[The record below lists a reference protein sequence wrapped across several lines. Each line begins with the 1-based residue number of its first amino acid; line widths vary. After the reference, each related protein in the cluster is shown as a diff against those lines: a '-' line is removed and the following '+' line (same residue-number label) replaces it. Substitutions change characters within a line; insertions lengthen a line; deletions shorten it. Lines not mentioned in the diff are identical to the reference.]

1 MPLYKTIQPSQT
13 VTVYIWKIEESEDE
27 LSQGIH
33 LTPHCQD
40 RIDGMKSE
48 MHRRGFLSIRH
59 LMAKAGYED
68 KDLFYDKAGKPH
80 LKDGRHISITHSHQ
94 FTGIIVSDTIEV
106 GIDIEMQRPKIT
118 RIAHKFTPIE
128 DYSHIKITN
137 DLVRKFTIVWG
148 CKESLYKIYAI
159 EGLSFLQHI
168 YIEDFKFSDNK
179 IKGQVI
185 FEGDTSQYDIQFLE
199 FEGFTCVYALRLGDS

>member
-27 LSQGIH
+27 LSQGIQ
-33 LTPHCQD
+33 LTTHCQD

-68 KDLFYDKAGKPH
+68 KDLYYDKAGKPH

-106 GIDIEMQRPKIT
+106 GIDIEMQRPKIK
-118 RIAHKFTPIE
+118 RIAHKFTQIE
-128 DYSHIKITN
+128 AYGHIKSTN
-137 DLVRKFTIVWG
+137 DLIRKFTIVWG

-168 YIEDFKFSDNK
+168 YIEDFDFSDIK
-179 IKGQVI
+179 IRGQVI

-199 FEGFTCVYALRLGDS
+199 FEGFTCVYALRLGDR

>member
-1 MPLYKTIQPSQT
+1 MPLYKTIRPSQT
-13 VTVYIWKIEESEDE
+13 VTVYIWKIEESEDK

-68 KDLFYDKAGKPH
+68 KDLYYDKAGKPH

-128 DYSHIKITN
+128 AYGHIKSTN

-148 CKESLYKIYAI
+148 CKESLYKIYAT
-159 EGLSFLQHI
+159 EGLSFMRHI
-168 YIEDFKFSDNK
+168 YIEDFGFSDIK
-179 IKGQVI
+179 IRGQVI
-185 FEGDTSQYDIQFLE
+185 YEGATSQYDIQFFE

>member
-1 MPLYKTIQPSQT
+1 MPLYKTIQVNQT

-59 LMAKAGYED
+59 LMAKADYED
-68 KDLFYDKAGKPH
+68 KDLFYDKVGKPH
-80 LKDGRHISITHSHQ
+80 LIDGRHISITHSHQ

-118 RIAHKFTPIE
+118 RIAHKFTQIE
-128 DYSHIKITN
+128 AYSHIKSTK

-159 EGLSFLQHI
+159 EGLSFMQHI
-168 YIEDFKFSDNK
+168 NIEDFDFSDSK
-179 IKGQVI
+179 IRGQVI
-185 FEGDTSQYDIQFLE
+185 YKGDISRYDIQFLE